1 MEMQDISTEGERKE
15 EDEGASE
22 PVLEVKTEVLEEEKP
37 HHYAKLCSPS
47 ENIYAEAFPG
57 RTRVNTEEGKKTEG
71 NLRLYRIACVFLTII
86 CLVLLLV
93 VILLS
98 VKPQTGSTLCPER
111 EETIAATRQSATT
124 CSYSRCQALFPN
136 VQLQYMGCRQCAD
149 DWLTFGRSCFYLSTF
164 RLSWDESQRNC
175 SSRGG
180 ALAIISSPETQTFLT
195 MKGQLNYWIGLRQK
209 GSTWSWVNNTVLR
222 ESYWATDVASEG
234 NCGLLGSERPAE
246 KNWLKAP
253 CQASSY
259 FICQL
264 GY

>member
-1 MEMQDISTEGERKE
+1 MEMQDINTERESKE
-15 EDEGASE
+15 EDKGAS
-22 PVLEVKTEVLEEEKP
+22 VKTEVLEEEKP
-37 HHYAKLCSPS
+37 YHYARLCRPS
-47 ENIYAEAFPG
+47 ENIYAETFHG
-57 RTRVNTEEGKKTEG
+57 RTPVNTEKGKKTEG
-71 NLRLYRIACVFLTII
+71 NVRLYRIACVFLTII
-86 CLVLLLV
+86 SLVLLLV

-98 VKPQTGSTLCPER
+98 MKPQTGSTLCPES
-111 EETIAATRQSATT
+111 EETAPDTKQRAATT
-124 CSYSRCQALFPN
+124 CSYSHCQALFPN
-136 VQLQYMGCRQCAD
+136 VQLQYLGCRQCAD

-180 ALAIISSPETQTFLT
+180 SLAVISSPETQTFLT
-195 MKGQLNYWIGLRQK
+195 MKGKLNYWIGLRQS
-209 GSTWSWVNNTVLR
+209 GSTWSWVNNTVLT
-222 ESYWATDVASEG
+222 ESYWATDATSGG

>member
-1 MEMQDISTEGERKE
+1 MLDYADHLRTSMQKLFMDALRLIQKKE
-15 EDEGASE
+15 AGHRFWKSFG
-22 PVLEVKTEVLEEEKP
+22 K
-37 HHYAKLCSPS
+37 C
-47 ENIYAEAFPG
+47 
-57 RTRVNTEEGKKTEG
+57 KKTEG
-71 NLRLYRIACVFLTII
+71 NVRLYRIACVFLTII
-86 CLVLLLV
+86 SLVLLLV

-98 VKPQTGSTLCPER
+98 MKPQTGSTLCPES
-111 EETIAATRQSATT
+111 EETAPDTKQRAATT
-124 CSYSRCQALFPN
+124 CSYSHCQALFPN
-136 VQLQYMGCRQCAD
+136 VQLQYLGCRQCAD

-180 ALAIISSPETQTFLT
+180 SLAVISSPETQTFLT
-195 MKGQLNYWIGLRQK
+195 MKGKLNYWIGLRQS
-209 GSTWSWVNNTVLR
+209 GSTWSWVNNTVLT
-222 ESYWATDVASEG
+222 ESYWATDATSGG